1 MRFNH
6 CPSEHVPATMRT
18 AAVILAAGGGTRFG
32 GTAHKLLTDLRGKPL
47 VRWAVDSAVAAG
59 IGPVVAVTG
68 SVDLTSALPAEV
80 EILRNPR
87 WSDGQASSLQ
97 VALRWAA
104 AVDLDAI
111 VIGLADQPF
120 IPATAWTAVATARS
134 PVATASFSG
143 KRRPPVRL
151 AREVWSL
158 APTSGDAGA
167 RTIMRDHP
175 DLVVDVPCSGDPL
188 DVDTM
193 PDLARAFEA
202 DMPAD

>member
-1 MRFNH
+1 M
-6 CPSEHVPATMRT
+6 
-18 AAVILAAGGGTRFG
+18 
-32 GTAHKLLTDLRGKPL
+32 
-47 VRWAVDSAVAAG
+47 
-59 IGPVVAVTG
+59 VAVTG